1 MSVRRASVPYLLVL
15 PATVVFAVFFI
26 APLVTLTINSFYDY
40 GRLTGIVH
48 VFTLKNY
55 QRIWLDSFYLEVV
68 GRTLRLASVTAVIT
82 ILVGYPVA
90 LYLTLASARVRG
102 IIIFL
107 VLSPLLISVIVR
119 TFGWVMIIGPNGLL
133 QSLLGLLGVD
143 GVHFLHTEAAV
154 VVGLVNVLM
163 PFVVLAVVT
172 ALQAIDPAVP
182 FAAASLG
189 AGPWQVF
196 FRVILPLSLPG
207 LLAGM
212 LIVFS
217 LASSTFVTPAVL
229 GGSQFKV
236 LSTIMYQQALILQNW
251 PFAAAVAITLVLI
264 VLVTVTLQTSLAERG
279 RFGRA
284 MFQ

>member
-1 MSVRRASVPYLLVL
+1 MALTRASVPYLLVL
-15 PATVVFAVFFI
+15 PASIVFAVFFI
-26 APLVTLTINSFYDY
+26 TPLVTLTINSFYDY

-55 QRIWLDSFYLEVV
+55 QRIWLDGFYLDVI
-68 GRTLRLASVTAVIT
+68 GRTLRLASITAVVT
-82 ILVGYPVA
+82 IIAGYPVA
-90 LYLTLASARVRG
+90 LYLTIASARVRAVVV
-102 IIIFL
+102 FL

-133 QSLLGLLGVD
+133 DAILSVFGIKE
-143 GVHFLHTEAAV
+143 VHFLHTEAAV
-154 VVGLVNVLM
+154 VVGLVNVLL

-182 FAAASLG
+182 FAASSLG
-189 AGPWQVF
+189 ASPWRVF
-196 FRVILPLSLPG
+196 FNVTLPLSLPG
-207 LLAGM
+207 LLAGL

-217 LASSTFVTPAVL
+217 LSSSTFVTPAVL
-229 GGSQFKV
+229 GGSQYKV

-264 VLVTVTLQTSLAERG
+264 VLVAVTLQTQIIERG
-279 RFGRA
+279 RFRA
-284 MFQ
+284 VFQ

>member
-15 PATVVFAVFFI
+15 PATVVFVIFFI

-55 QRIWLDSFYLEVV
+55 QRIWLDSFYLEIV

-107 VLSPLLISVIVR
+107 VLSPLLVSVIVR

-133 QSLLGLLGVD
+133 ESLLAPLGAE

-154 VVGLVNVLM
+154 IVGLVNVLM

-182 FAAASLG
+182 LAAASLG
-189 AGPWQVF
+189 ASPWRVF
-196 FRVILPLSLPG
+196 FKVILPLSLPG

-217 LASSTFVTPAVL
+217 LASSSFVTPAVL

-264 VLVTVTLQTSLAERG
+264 VLVVVTLQTSLAERG
-279 RFGRA
+279 RFRA
-284 MFQ
+284 IFQ

>member
-1 MSVRRASVPYLLVL
+1 MAL
-15 PATVVFAVFFI
+15 PACVVFAVFFI

-48 VFTLKNY
+48 IFTLKNY

-82 ILVGYPVA
+82 IVVGYPVA
-90 LYLTLASARVRG
+90 IYLTLASARIRG
-102 IIIFL
+102 IVIFL

-133 QSLLGLLGVD
+133 QSVLGSLGLE

-154 VVGLVNVLM
+154 IVGLVNVLM

-189 AGPWQVF
+189 ASPWRVF
-196 FRVILPLSLPG
+196 FKVILPLSLPG
-207 LLAGM
+207 LLAGL

-229 GGSQFKV
+229 GGSQYKV

-251 PFAAAVAITLVLI
+251 PFAAAVAITLVMI
-264 VLVTVTLQTSLAERG
+264 VLVAVTLQTQLIERG
-279 RFGRA
+279 RFRA
-284 MFQ
+284 VFQ

>member
-1 MSVRRASVPYLLVL
+1 MWARRASVPYLLVL
-15 PATVVFAVFFI
+15 PATIVFAVFFI

-68 GRTLRLASVTAVIT
+68 GRTLRLASMTAVIT

-90 LYLTLASARVRG
+90 IYLTLASARIRG
-102 IIIFL
+102 LIIFL

-133 QSLLGLLGVD
+133 QSVLSGFGVQ

-154 VVGLVNVLM
+154 IVGLVNVLM

-182 FAAASLG
+182 FAASSLG
-189 AGPWQVF
+189 ASPWRVF
-196 FRVILPLSLPG
+196 FKVILPLSLPG
-207 LLAGM
+207 LLAGL

-229 GGSQFKV
+229 GGSQYKV

-251 PFAAAVAITLVLI
+251 PFAAAVAITLVMI
-264 VLVTVTLQTSLAERG
+264 VLVAVTLQTRLIERG
-279 RFGRA
+279 RFRA
-284 MFQ
+284 VFQ

>member
-1 MSVRRASVPYLLVL
+1 MAL
-15 PATVVFAVFFI
+15 PACVVFAVFFI

-48 VFTLKNY
+48 IFTLKNY

-82 ILVGYPVA
+82 IVVGYPVA
-90 LYLTLASARVRG
+90 IYLTLASARIRG
-102 IIIFL
+102 IVIFL

-133 QSLLGLLGVD
+133 QSVLGSFGLE

-154 VVGLVNVLM
+154 IVGLVNVLM

-189 AGPWQVF
+189 ASPWRVF
-196 FRVILPLSLPG
+196 LKVILPLSLPG
-207 LLAGM
+207 LLAGL

-229 GGSQFKV
+229 GGSQYKV

-251 PFAAAVAITLVLI
+251 PFAAAVAITLVMI
-264 VLVTVTLQTSLAERG
+264 VLVAVTLQTQLIERG
-279 RFGRA
+279 RFRA
-284 MFQ
+284 VFQ

>member
-1 MSVRRASVPYLLVL
+1 MPARRASIPYLLVL
-15 PATVVFAVFFI
+15 PATAVFAVFFI
-26 APLVTLTINSFYDY
+26 APLITLTINSFYDY

-55 QRIWLDSFYLEVV
+55 QRILLDGFYLEIVW
-68 GRTLRLASVTAVIT
+68 RTIRLASVTALIT
-82 ILVGYPVA
+82 LLVGYPVA
-90 LYLTLASARVRG
+90 IYLTLASARARG

-119 TFGWVMIIGPNGLL
+119 TFGWVMIIGPNGLI
-133 QSLLGLLGVD
+133 QSLLAGIGIQ
-143 GVHFLHTEAAV
+143 GAHFLHTEAAV
-154 VVGLVNVLM
+154 IVGLVNVLT

-182 FAAASLG
+182 LAASSLG
-189 AGPWQVF
+189 ASPWRVF
-196 FRVILPLSLPG
+196 LKVILPLSLPG
-207 LLAGM
+207 LLAGL

-229 GGSQFKV
+229 GGSQYKV

-251 PFAAAVAITLVLI
+251 PFAAAVAITLVVI
-264 VLVTVTLQTSLAERG
+264 VLIAVTLQTQLIERG
-279 RFGRA
+279 RFRA
-284 MFQ
+284 VFQ

>member
-1 MSVRRASVPYLLVL
+1 MSARRASVPYLLVL
-15 PATVVFAVFFI
+15 PATVVFVVFFI

-55 QRIWLDSFYLEVV
+55 QRIWLDSFYLEIV

-107 VLSPLLISVIVR
+107 VLSPLLVSVLVR

-133 QSLLGLLGVD
+133 QSLLVPLGVD

-154 VVGLVNVLM
+154 IIGLVNVLM

-182 FAAASLG
+182 LAAASLG
-189 AGPWQVF
+189 ASPWRVF
-196 FRVILPLSLPG
+196 FKVTLPLSLPG

-217 LASSTFVTPAVL
+217 LASSSFVTPAVL

-264 VLVTVTLQTSLAERG
+264 VLVVVTLQTNLAERG
-279 RFGRA
+279 RFRA
-284 MFQ
+284 IFQ